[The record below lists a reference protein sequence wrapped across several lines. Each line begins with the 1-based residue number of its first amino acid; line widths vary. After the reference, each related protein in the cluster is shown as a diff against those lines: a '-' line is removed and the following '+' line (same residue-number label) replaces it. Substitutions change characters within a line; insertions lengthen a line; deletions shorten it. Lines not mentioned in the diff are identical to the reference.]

1 MRTVFRRRLK
11 LRFFGL
17 ESGNEMRS
25 SLPFASFFL
34 FILFRVFDL
43 AGDLR
48 EETRKEKTTR
58 KASVVAGLSTGLGK
72 RFSTNGISPLANVL
86 LVSVCVA
93 RACFTWE
100 DKNGTRVAVVF

>member
-48 EETRKEKTTR
+48 KGGDKERKNDDEGVSSSGALNRTGKT
-58 KASVVAGLSTGLGK
+58 L
-72 RFSTNGISPLANVL
+72 FYEWDLA
-86 LVSVCVA
+86 
-93 RACFTWE
+93 TWE
-100 DKNGTRVAVVF
+100 CLIGPCLCCTCLFYVGG